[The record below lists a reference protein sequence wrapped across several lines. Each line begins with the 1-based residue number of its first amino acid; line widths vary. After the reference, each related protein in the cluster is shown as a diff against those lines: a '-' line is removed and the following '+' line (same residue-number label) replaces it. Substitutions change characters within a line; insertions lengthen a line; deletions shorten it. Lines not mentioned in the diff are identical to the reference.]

1 VSAGRRYA
9 PRVREDEFTY
19 PPYGLPLV
27 EAYEGCFEAVFVV
40 LHPFIRVPERLSWT
54 VTNQYPTDADIVACG
69 SRYTWIEVC
78 RETRLASCAQLN
90 QALLTVTGSLSGEL
104 ADPAGRNALQSF
116 LQSHPVWMP
125 TEGRFEPLLYQD
137 LLHVFAARGCGEL
150 VYVPEFPASAPVERL
165 SLDGLQD
172 GSIPF
177 PGCGTLLAPDASFLF
192 TVDWDSFFTL
202 FYGSRAFITQ
212 MASELNFEGF
222 FATANTDHAWFNYSL
237 GCATVTLSPEHWQTV

>member
-1 VSAGRRYA
+1 MSAGRRYA
-9 PRVREDEFTY
+9 PRVREEKFTY

-27 EAYEGCFEAVFVV
+27 EAYDGRFEAVFVV

-54 VTNQYPTDADIVACG
+54 VTGRYLTDPDIVARG
-69 SRYTWIEVC
+69 ARYTWTEVC
-78 RETRLASCAQLN
+78 RQTQLASCAQLN
-90 QALLTVTGSLSGEL
+90 QALLTATGSLSGEL
-104 ADPAGRNALQSF
+104 ADPVGRHALQSF

-125 TEGRFEPLLYQD
+125 TEGRFEPLLQQD
-137 LLHVFAARGCGEL
+137 LLRVFAARGCSDL
-150 VYVPEFPASAPVERL
+150 VYVPEFPASAPIERL
-165 SLDGLQD
+165 SVDRLRN

-202 FYGSRAFITQ
+202 FYGSKDFITQ
-212 MASELNFEGF
+212 MARELDFEGF
-222 FATANTDHAWFNYSL
+222 FVTANTDHAWFNYSL